1 MSYSEWRTTK
11 LSNLIET
18 VSETYKFDKN
28 QKVVLINTS
37 DILEGK
43 VLNHNLVLPL
53 NIAGQF
59 KKQFK
64 KNDILYS
71 EIRPANKRY
80 AYIDFES
87 KNYVASTKLMV
98 LRRKNNQ
105 IDNKFLFQY
114 LKSNDTLRTLQAI
127 AESRSGTFP
136 QITFKEL
143 SNLEIN
149 LPTIKEQETIA
160 NILSS
165 LDDKIELN
173 NKINKNL
180 EELAQT
186 LYKRWFV
193 DFEFPNEY
201 GEPYKSSGGE
211 MVDSELGK
219 IPKGWVIVKLESVL
233 SSLETGNRP
242 IGGIKDID
250 SGIPSIGA
258 ENVIGLG
265 HYDYS
270 KEKLISKEYF
280 DRLNRGKIQD
290 YDVLLYKD
298 GAQLGRKT
306 IVGSGYPHK
315 VAAVN
320 SHVFILRTNKKIT
333 QEYLYFNLDQDNM
346 TQNIISL
353 NTSSA
358 QPGINQTSLKSLKI
372 LCPSRTTVDA
382 FSIIAKSL
390 LNQIFNNCNEN
401 RVLSQTRD
409 ELLPKL
415 MSGEIEVPIKE

>member
-1 MSYSEWRTTK
+1 MSYSDWKTTK
-11 LSNLIET
+11 LFNLINT
-18 VSETYKFDKN
+18 ISETYKFSEN

-43 VLNHNLVLPL
+43 VLNHNKVLPV
-53 NIAGQF
+53 NVAGQF
-59 KKQFK
+59 KKTFK

-98 LRRKNNQ
+98 LRIKNNE
-105 IDNKFLFQY
+105 IDTKFLYQF
-114 LKSNDTLRTLQAI
+114 LKSEDTLRTLQAV

-136 QITFKEL
+136 QITFTEL

-193 DFEFPNEY
+193 DFEFPNED

-211 MVDSELGK
+211 MVDSELGM
-219 IPKGWVIVKLESVL
+219 IPKGWEAKTIDEITAFNKRGLAPKYGETKNGTPVINQRCIRNHTIIEEAVQYHDN
-233 SSLETGNRP
+233 T
-242 IGGIKDID
+242 IKKA
-250 SGIPSIGA
+250 P
-258 ENVIGLG
+258 NNLY
-265 HYDYS
+265 H
-270 KEKLISKEYF
+270 
-280 DRLNRGKIQD
+280 QPW
-290 YDVLLYKD
+290 DVLINSM
-298 GAQLGRKT
+298 GVGTLGRVSISSISEFKLVHSCIT
-306 IVGSGYPHK
+306 
-315 VAAVN
+315 
-320 SHVFILRTNKKIT
+320 ILRANNRVIL
-333 QEYLYFNLDQDNM
+333 EPIFSYMMLGFE
-346 TQNIISL
+346 
-353 NTSSA
+353 SA
-358 QPGINQTSLKSLKI
+358 FIEMGEGSTGQTSLNNKLLGKLEVVVPPMNLQQTIVSFFKDTQEKI
-372 LCPSRTTVDA
+372 DNNYSQNKRLV
-382 FSIIAKSL
+382 SI
-390 LNQIFNNCNEN
+390 
-401 RVLSQTRD
+401 RD

-415 MSGEIEVPIKE
+415 MSGEIEVPIEE